1 MSKIKLAVIYYS
13 ATGTNYQLA
22 QWAAESAEKAGAEVK
37 LLKVQELVPEDK
49 IQANPAMK
57 ALAEKTKRYPSC
69 HTRRYSRSGCDYF
82 QFPTRYGNIASQMK
96 QFIDTTVA
104 FGAKD

>member
-49 IQANPAMK
+49 IAANPAMK
-57 ALAEKTKRYPSC
+57 ALAEKTKISPLQHLMILWRPMRLFSVL
-69 HTRRYSRSGCDYF
+69 
-82 QFPTRYGNIASQMK
+82 QPV
-96 QFIDTTVA
+96 TVTLLL
-104 FGAKD
+104 K